1 MKHTGTITR
10 IQRSRDGITIILDTN
25 FGLRGVELD
34 REEWL
39 AIVND
44 LGITD
49 ESDLVGWAVEY
60 NPATGDFEIIDDS
73 PADTDG

>member
-10 IQRSRDGITIILDTN
+10 IQRSHDGVTIILDTN

-34 REEWL
+34 REEWS

-44 LGITD
+44 LGVTN
-49 ESDLVGWAVEY
+49 ESDLVGQAVEY
-60 NPATGDFEIIDDS
+60 NPATGDFELIDDS